1 MIRRPPRSTLFPYT
15 TLFRSRRRLRP
26 WATRRRAGVDGEA
39 LRERDGRE
47 GDQRGHTD
55 PRRCRLHERVPP
67 RALLARR
74 APHEDLRGHLRDPAA
89 HHLRRLPPA
98 GEAMSFFEDFEVGQ
112 KIRHARGTTVGE
124 VENQLL
130 TKLGI
135 NTAAAPYNEHKMRG
149 TPFAP

>member
-47 GDQRGHTD
+47 GDQRGHPD
-55 PRRCRLHERVPP
+55 PRRRRLHERVPA

-74 APHEDLRGHLRDPAA
+74 APDEDLRGHLRDPAA
-89 HHLRRLPPA
+89 DRLGRLPAAA
-98 GEAMSFFEDFEVGQ
+98 GAMSADLPRLTSARGYFEDFEVGQ
-112 KIRHARGTTVGE
+112 KMHHARGTT
-124 VENQLL
+124 
-130 TKLGI
+130 I
-135 NTAAAPYNEHKMRG
+135 
-149 TPFAP
+149 